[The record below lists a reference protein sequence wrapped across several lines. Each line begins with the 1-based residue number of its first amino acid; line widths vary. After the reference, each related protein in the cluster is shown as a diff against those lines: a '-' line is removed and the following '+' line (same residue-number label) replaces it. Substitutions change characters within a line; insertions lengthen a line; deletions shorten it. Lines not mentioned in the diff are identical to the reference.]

1 MAGRIL
7 IVFDGTR
14 GDTQPYLL
22 AGKALMKAGFDVMVT
37 GPGDAGRM
45 AQDFE
50 VPFVR
55 TRLSAQKVFADP
67 EMAKEFAT
75 DDLSKVLASAE
86 KKRDEFLTEG
96 SKQKDLEAL
105 CNLFQEWKPDL
116 VLAGLVTLGLAIM
129 ISKVHKVPVV
139 SFTLQHGRV
148 CKTLK
153 PMYMPKWLPK
163 FTWRRVWTVFAF
175 LLARSEF
182 RQSGSAMSKIL
193 GVPKAQL
200 HLTANDIVR
209 YYAADATFLSIIGT
223 SAVVHGHLPEDF
235 NGNWLVVWNI
245 FYFSINLGNFIIP
258 TDELIFFR
266 GVGQAP
272 TRQ

>member
-55 TRLSAQKVFADP
+55 TRLSAQKIFADP

-75 DDLSKVLASAE
+75 DSLAKVIASAE
-86 KKRDEFLTEG
+86 KKKDEFLTEG
-96 SKQKDLEAL
+96 SKQKDLEGL
-105 CNLFQEWKPDL
+105 CSLFEEWKPDL

-163 FTWRRVWTVFAF
+163 FTWRRVWMVFAF

-182 RQSGSAMSKIL
+182 KMSGPAMSKIL

-200 HLTANDIVR
+200 HLTANDIMR
-209 YYAADATFLSIIGT
+209 FWAAQATFLSIIGT
-223 SAVVHGHLPEDF
+223 SEVVHGHLPEDF
-235 NGNWLVVWNI
+235 NGNWLVVWNMTFMI
-245 FYFSINLGNFIIP
+245 FH
-258 TDELIFFR
+258 
-266 GVGQAP
+266 
-272 TRQ
+272 